1 MMRVLKSALLPAAL
15 FLAFCCGAE
24 PAPLKVSDGKL
35 TAGGQGNPPARHQL
49 GLVASGGDCLYRG
62 AYEETG
68 GMGSERRPARHD
80 PILTSRIKTVP
91 GTRNVSPKSMKSCG
105 GRSGTN
111 ST

>member
-35 TAGGQGNPPARHQL
+35 TAAVREIRLRGINGG
-49 GLVASGGDCLYRG
+49 CLYRG

-80 PILTSRIKTVP
+80 LY
-91 GTRNVSPKSMKSCG
+91 
-105 GRSGTN
+105 
-111 ST
+111 